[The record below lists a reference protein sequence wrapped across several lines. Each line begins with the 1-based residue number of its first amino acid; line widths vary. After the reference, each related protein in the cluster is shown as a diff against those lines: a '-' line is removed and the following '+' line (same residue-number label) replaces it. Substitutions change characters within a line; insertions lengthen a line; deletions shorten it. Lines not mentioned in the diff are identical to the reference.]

1 MNISNK
7 TILITGANR
16 GIGWALVNEALKRGA
31 KKIYAGTRGSLR
43 VPDERVTPLTL
54 DVTNDSE
61 IRRAADGVNTL
72 DMLIN
77 NAGISLQDDL
87 SNPSMIHRHLAVNC
101 FALVN
106 VTRAFLPLLTRSKG
120 AVVNILSLASIAPVP
135 FSPAYAMSKA
145 AALSATQS
153 SRMLLARKGIT
164 VQAVFPGPVDTDM
177 TRDLELPKASPE
189 SVALAIVD
197 GLEHGDEDIFPD
209 SMSQSLA
216 EAWRTGAVKA
226 LERQFTAL
234 VPQGAT
240 N

>member
-16 GIGWALVNEALKRGA
+16 GIGWALVNQALKRGA
-31 KKIYAGTRGSLR
+31 KKIYAGTRGSLPVR
-43 VPDERVTPLTL
+43 DERVTPLTL

-61 IRRAADGVNTL
+61 VRRAVDGVDTL

-87 SNPSMIHRHLAVNC
+87 SNPNMIHRHLAVNC

-106 VTRAFLPLLTRSKG
+106 VTRAFL
-120 AVVNILSLASIAPVP
+120 
-135 FSPAYAMSKA
+135 
-145 AALSATQS
+145 
-153 SRMLLARKGIT
+153 
-164 VQAVFPGPVDTDM
+164 
-177 TRDLELPKASPE
+177 
-189 SVALAIVD
+189 
-197 GLEHGDEDIFPD
+197 
-209 SMSQSLA
+209 
-216 EAWRTGAVKA
+216 WRTGAFKV
-226 LERQFTAL
+226 LERQFAAL